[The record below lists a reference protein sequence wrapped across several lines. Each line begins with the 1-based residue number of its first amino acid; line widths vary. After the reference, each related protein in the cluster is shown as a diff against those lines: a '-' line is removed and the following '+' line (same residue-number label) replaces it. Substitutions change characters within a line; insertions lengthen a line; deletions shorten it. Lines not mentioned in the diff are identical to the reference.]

1 MRLLT
6 NCAICGVIVAGWA
19 LTLPA
24 AGQTSESKLWIPD
37 ESGRFEHGWFW
48 DPTAESWKYGWFQPG
63 NIQPR
68 TVTRE
73 FALAG
78 GETRTVGA
86 VSAPVATVTAP
97 VVASSAPMPT
107 ELRGTILNIEQRRIS
122 DFAPPQVFVTV
133 HTEDG
138 AVRTL
143 DLGAAT
149 FVFRTVPDLHTNQQI
164 VLRGNIQGAAG
175 GNIFVPI
182 QFVTARSMLAL
193 PVAATNRQ
201 VRGALV
207 NLYTIPGQADFEK
220 MLVAQV
226 RTHSGD
232 LVDVVLGST
241 DQVGNRFF
249 SLRPGTPFIAEG
261 FVEQTPSGSRLYA
274 QNVRIQEQQPAEVVV
289 EQPSALVFSTEPV
302 RTAPFGPAPVSPVE
316 TVQGQI
322 VGLQTQFIGGQ
333 LHLVAD
339 LTTDAGYVMRA
350 DLGPTA
356 GLDYLGLG
364 TGELV
369 SVTGQRLF
377 VDGQPIL
384 VADQLAVRGQVI
396 YVGSMPQLV
405 GAVETAAA
413 APLQMYHGRI
423 VAKRTEDIPGYRD
436 SRLVVDLRLDD
447 GRVVPVDLGLKRCL
461 RKMDLD
467 RNDCIT
473 VWATSGLVDGQPGL
487 IATQLADDD
496 NRYIVASHCE

>member
-1 MRLLT
+1 
-6 NCAICGVIVAGWA
+6 
-19 LTLPA
+19 
-24 AGQTSESKLWIPD
+24 
-37 ESGRFEHGWFW
+37 
-48 DPTAESWKYGWFQPG
+48 
-63 NIQPR
+63 
-68 TVTRE
+68 
-73 FALAG
+73 
-78 GETRTVGA
+78 
-86 VSAPVATVTAP
+86 
-97 VVASSAPMPT
+97 
-107 ELRGTILNIEQRRIS
+107 
-122 DFAPPQVFVTV
+122 
-133 HTEDG
+133 
-138 AVRTL
+138 
-143 DLGAAT
+143 
-149 FVFRTVPDLHTNQQI
+149 
-164 VLRGNIQGAAG
+164 
-175 GNIFVPI
+175 
-182 QFVTARSMLAL
+182 MLAL